1 MNDVS
6 KQIEPI
12 FTCLG
17 FATAQCA
24 KDCSPSLFPNVT
36 LYWYPL
42 SFLTII
48 VFFFISVC
56 FSQTV
61 VINELDSDTPSIDDK
76 EFIELLSNT
85 PNFSLDGYVLVF
97 FNGSTIGA
105 DSSYLT
111 IDLSGYTTD
120 VNGLLLIGSNAVVP
134 TPQLL
139 IAPNLIQNGPDAV
152 ALFTG
157 TAEDFPEGT
166 LATTTNL
173 VDALAYETGSAEAQS
188 LWALLGLSG
197 QVIEGPNNNTD
208 SIQRFDDGLGN
219 PDSISYLA
227 TIPTPRALNDGSGII
242 LNGILTTVSQTQ
254 YDEGMAFD
262 ITFTSEQN
270 VTSDLNINFS
280 LNNQG
285 FNTSDYTGNTSV
297 IISSGFNTVSTT
309 ITLIDDILDEGDEVL
324 KISISTLPTEYLRLN
339 NNLEIRVVDNDF
351 TMAPFGTPLY
361 PTTGIIASTQPT
373 GYYDSINGLSNTTPT
388 TLEQGLQNIIANPAI
403 VRAQT
408 YADVIDILEE
418 ADQNPANSNEVWLLY
433 TEQGRAK
440 LDIQTTSN
448 NVGTW
453 NREHT
458 FPRSL
463 AGYNSIDLDEIRD
476 GKDVFWITKADSL
489 RHGNSDAHALRAA
502 DGPENSS
509 RNNQHYGQYNGPSGT
524 AGSFKGDVARSV
536 LYMQI
541 RYNGLSIENGFP
553 STQGQMGDLVTL
565 LDWHRNDPP
574 DDFEMNRNN
583 IVYEWQFNRNPFI
596 DMPELVEYIWGNQA
610 GMVWDN
616 SLSVSDLSVET
627 IKIYP
632 NPINDQLFISGKN
645 NEYNVVIFSSDG
657 RKLQS
662 KTLKNN
668 SPFNLDLATGL
679 YYARISSEG
688 KTETKKFL
696 VR

>member
-1 MNDVS
+1 MKIKS
-6 KQIEPI
+6 
-12 FTCLG
+12 
-17 FATAQCA
+17 
-24 KDCSPSLFPNVT
+24 T
-36 LYWYPL
+36 LV
-42 SFLTII
+42 II

-76 EFIELLSNT
+76 EFIELLSNI

-173 VDALAYETGSAEAQS
+173 VDALAYENGSAEAQS

-208 SIQRFDDGLGN
+208 SIQRFDDGLEN

-242 LNGILTTVSQTQ
+242 LNGILTTVSQAQ

-297 IISSGFNTVSTT
+297 IIPSGFNTVSTT

-361 PTTGIIASTQPT
+361 PTTGIVASTQPT

-448 NVGTW
+448 NAGTW

-616 SLSVSDLSVET
+616 SLSVSDFSVET